1 MGDEFEGQPGA
12 GPVVGPALRIGDG
25 AARPPGCFAD
35 RPLPSGRIVPG
46 RRAFVEGKPPRGA
59 SVRAE
64 LRHAHIVWT
73 MALFGRSKKPVAVK
87 PAEPEAK
94 QLAPAPAPGPHGART
109 VEDQRDWIC
118 SMIEP
123 LMPFGMNL
131 IDASGLNLC
140 EDLLAD
146 GDLPA
151 LPEAA
156 CDGYAVISV
165 DVRDVDPRTGAVLTI
180 TSDVHAEA
188 SAVPVLVGHP
198 MPPGAD
204 AVVPLDAAD
213 VIDGENL
220 LVRCSVEAGAN
231 VRQVGSD
238 AADGTVIAKA
248 GTKLDARL
256 LGLIGGAGFDKV
268 LCRPRPRVVV
278 LALREKGQLS
288 QAFEVTARQHRDA
301 ASFMVA
307 SAARDAG
314 AQVWREESAAQDAAA
329 VAEVVTD
336 QLIRADLLITV
347 GGIERGADGLL
358 AEALTGLGPIDFSTI
373 ALRPG
378 PVQGFGLVGADRVP
392 VLMLSSDP
400 ASAYT
405 GYEVFGRP
413 AIASL
418 MGAEPERATTQVRLD
433 APVDGD
439 RSVCEYVPAQVMSTP
454 DGVHALPLTDRPGSL
469 GQIARCD
476 GFLVLGEGSLSA
488 QAGDLVDYVALGG
501 R

>member
-1 MGDEFEGQPGA
+1 
-12 GPVVGPALRIGDG
+12 
-25 AARPPGCFAD
+25 
-35 RPLPSGRIVPG
+35 
-46 RRAFVEGKPPRGA
+46 
-59 SVRAE
+59 
-64 LRHAHIVWT
+64 
-73 MALFGRSKKPVAVK
+73 MALFGRSKKSVAVK
-87 PAEPEAK
+87 PAEPEVK

-109 VEDQRDWIC
+109 AEDQRDWIC

-131 IDASGLNLC
+131 LDASGLNLC

-156 CDGYAVISV
+156 CEGYAVISV
-165 DVRDVDPRTGAVLTI
+165 DVRDVDPKAGVVLTI
-180 TSDVHAEA
+180 TSDVHEEA

-238 AADGTVIAKA
+238 VADGSVIAKA
-248 GTKLDARL
+248 GTTLDPRL

-278 LALREKGQLS
+278 LALHEKGRLS
-288 QAFEVTARQHRDA
+288 QAFEVTAQQHRDA

-314 AQVWREESAAQDAAA
+314 AQVWREESVAQDAAA
-329 VAEVVTD
+329 VAEAVTD
-336 QLIRADLLITV
+336 QLIRADLLITL
-347 GGIERGADGLL
+347 GGIEQGADGLL
-358 AEALTGLGPIDFSTI
+358 AEALTGLGPVDFSAI

-378 PVQGFGLVGADRVP
+378 PVMGFGLIGADHVP
-392 VLMLSSDP
+392 VLMLGSDP

-405 GYEVFGRP
+405 GYEAFARP
-413 AIASL
+413 AIAAL
-418 MGAEPERATTQVRLD
+418 MGTDHERAATQVRLD
-433 APVDGD
+433 APVSGE
-439 RSVCEYVPAQVMSTP
+439 SGVCEYIPAQVMSTP
-454 DGVHALPLTDRPGSL
+454 DGLHALPLTGRPGSL
-469 GQIARCD
+469 GPVAHCD
-476 GFLVLGEGSLSA
+476 GFLVLGEGSASA
-488 QAGDLVDYVALGG
+488 QAGDLIDFVAFGD